1 MDKTSRNLLYRHVL
15 KMYPKYSTIA
25 AVWNAAGA
33 IFCEPNNDPFITT
46 SAYPELEKHMDLDL
60 PIQERWDSITTDILK
75 QAIRETAEYEK
86 HEIKTVQDMIDCT
99 TEDNL
104 DAFLKDLKTVIQS
117 AHSLQKIFDN
127 MAINEGV
134 DRVRV
139 TSEGFT
145 WIDDSEDKFDIIYG

>member
-1 MDKTSRNLLYRHVL
+1 MDKTSRNLVYRHALQLSGKCSVL
-15 KMYPKYSTIA
+15 HSI
-25 AVWNAAGA
+25 WEAAGGV
-33 IFCEPNNDPFITT
+33 FCEPENDPFITT

-60 PIQERWDSITTDILK
+60 PVQERWDSITTDILK

-104 DAFLKDLKTVIQS
+104 DAFLKDLKTVIHS

-134 DRVRV
+134 QRIRV